1 MSTGVMAFE
10 MTGQVTHLL
19 PVIVSILTAT
29 MTASLLGPSIYDSLI
44 ILKKLPYL
52 PSILSSSFAGNQIFV
67 EDFMNKDIQFVWAKC
82 TYRYIRHL
90 LSLNKKFR
98 FYPYVKSDKNR
109 ILLGTVE
116 RTELQFLLD
125 DYLRKQKSKFT
136 KQNSI
141 SVILEEDENEDYE
154 SYEQTSKEMSAIE
167 VNIYSI

>member
-1 MSTGVMAFE
+1 MLISDPHQYEARFAEVLAVACSIGVA
-10 MTGQVTHLL
+10 VTFAS
-19 PVIVSILTAT
+19 PVGGVLFSIEIVSVFFSVT
-29 MTASLLGPSIYDSLI
+29 SYWHG
-44 ILKKLPYL
+44 
-52 PSILSSSFAGNQIFV
+52 
-67 EDFMNKDIQFVWAKC
+67 
-82 TYRYIRHL
+82 
-90 LSLNKKFR
+90 LNKKFR

-167 VNIYSI
+167 VK